1 MTGGPAQAPDKK
13 HYGDIM
19 KYLRFRATTIV
30 LLMLCLMYFITY
42 LDRVNV
48 STAAAGFGKE
58 FNLSKTQ
65 IGLVFSA
72 FAYPYL
78 VFQIIGGWVSDK
90 FGAKRTLIYCGVLWA
105 VATILTGLAGGLTS
119 LLLARLLLGL
129 GEGATFPAATSA
141 MARWIPKENRGFAQG
156 ITHAFARL
164 GNAIA
169 PAAVVWVMVAYGW
182 RESFYICGILSLVWV
197 GLWALAF
204 TEDPAKHPRVT
215 AEELAAIPVPKAAR
229 AKTPWGPLF
238 KRMMPVTIVYFCYGW
253 TLWLFLSWIPQYFLH
268 SYDMDIKK
276 SAIFASGVFFAGG
289 VGDTLGGIV
298 SDKILERTGNLKMA
312 RSYMVAVC
320 MLLTLFS
327 LLPIMFTHDPIV
339 SILCLSAG
347 FFFAEMTIG
356 PMWAIPMD
364 IAPEFSGTASG
375 MMNTGS
381 ALAAIICP
389 VLSGALID
397 RYGSWELP
405 FAGSIMLM
413 GVGVVLA
420 FRMQPDSKFAGSAQ
434 APVLAA
440 G

>member
-1 MTGGPAQAPDKK
+1 
-13 HYGDIM
+13 M
-19 KYLRFRATTIV
+19 KYLRFRATTVV

-48 STAAAGFGKE
+48 STAAAGFGNE
-58 FNLSKTQ
+58 FHLSKTQ

-105 VATILTGLAGGLTS
+105 VATILTGFAGGLTS

-156 ITHAFARL
+156 ITHAFSRL
-164 GNAIA
+164 GNAVA
-169 PAAVVWVMVAYGW
+169 PAAVVFVMVAYGW

-197 GLWALAF
+197 GLWMIVF
-204 TEDPAKHPRVT
+204 TEDPAQHPRVT
-215 AEELAAIPVPKAAR
+215 AEELAAMPLPKSVK

-238 KRMMPVTIVYFCYGW
+238 KRMMPVTVVYFCYGW

-276 SAIFASGVFFAGG
+276 SAIFASGVFFAGV
-289 VGDTLGGIV
+289 VGDTLGGII
-298 SDKILERTGNLKMA
+298 SDKILKRTGNLKMA

-320 MLLTLFS
+320 MFLTLLS
-327 LLPIMFTHDPIV
+327 LLPIMFTHDPMV

-405 FAGSIMLM
+405 FVGSIILM
-413 GVGVVLA
+413 GVGVILA
-420 FRMQPDSKFAGSAQ
+420 FRMQPDSKFESSGAP
-434 APVLAA
+434 APVMAA